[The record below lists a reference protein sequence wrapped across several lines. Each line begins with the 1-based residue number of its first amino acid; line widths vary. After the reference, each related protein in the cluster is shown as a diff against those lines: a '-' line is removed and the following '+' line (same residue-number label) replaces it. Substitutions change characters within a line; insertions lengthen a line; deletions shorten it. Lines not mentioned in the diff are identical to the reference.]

1 MKTDSPLKKKD
12 SDEKKV
18 EKVKY
23 CLYARKSTEQDEKQA
38 LSIGA
43 QIKEMK
49 QIAERDDLEIVEVK
63 EESHSAK
70 AAGQRPVF
78 NEIISKIQSG
88 KFTGILT

>member
-1 MKTDSPLKKKD
+1 MQKDNPLKKID
-12 SDEKKV
+12 SKEEII

-23 CLYARKSTEQDEKQA
+23 CLYARKSTEQDEKQT

-49 QIAERDDLEIVEVK
+49 AIAERDDLEIIEIK

-70 AAGQRPVF
+70 AVGQRPVF
-78 NEIISKIQSG
+78 NEIISEIQSG

>member
-1 MKTDSPLKKKD
+1 MENINPLKKND
-12 SDEKKV
+12 SDETT

-49 QIAERDDLEIVEVK
+49 AIAEKDGLEIVEIK

-78 NEIISKIQSG
+78 NEKNNNKNNHRI
-88 KFTGILT
+88 

>member
-1 MKTDSPLKKKD
+1 MKKDNPLNKKD
-12 SDEKKV
+12 SDDKII

-49 QIAERDDLEIVEVK
+49 QIAKRDDLNIIEIK

-78 NEIISKIQSG
+78 NEIISEIQSG